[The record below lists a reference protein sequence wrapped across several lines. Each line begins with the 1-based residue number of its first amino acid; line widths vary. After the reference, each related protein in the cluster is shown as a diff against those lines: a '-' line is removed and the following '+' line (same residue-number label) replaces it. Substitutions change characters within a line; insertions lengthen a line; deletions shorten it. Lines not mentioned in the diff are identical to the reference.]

1 MDNQPLDDQKLFEY
15 TLRSLGAR
23 DQTSTEI
30 SRKLA
35 RRGADEA
42 QCARII
48 ERLTRSG
55 IISDSDYAERFVE
68 RRGTTRGKMLLGME
82 LRRKGI
88 DPAPVLAE
96 RTDDI
101 DTDAVA
107 NTLRRRIGSKPIQQS
122 VKNVKSYPHTW
133 HAEALTT
140 VRFAVRGR
148 EWMHPMTWIGSKR
161 RKVMIDT

>member
-1 MDNQPLDDQKLFEY
+1 MDNQPLDDQNLFEY

-35 RRGADEA
+35 RRGATEE

-48 ERLTRSG
+48 ERLIRVG
-55 IISDSDYAERFVE
+55 LLSDSEYAERFVE

-88 DPAPVLAE
+88 DPAHVLAE
-96 RTDDI
+96 RSDDA
-101 DTDAVA
+101 DTDAA
-107 NTLRRRIGSKPIQQS
+107 THTLRRRIGSKPVPADRDERQKLS
-122 VKNVKSYPHTW
+122 AYL
-133 HAEALTT
+133 A
-140 VRFAVRGR
+140 RRGFNYSAIR
-148 EWMHPMTWIGSKR
+148 AAWQRVDSSDDLDWLETPES
-161 RKVMIDT
+161 DE

>member
-48 ERLTRSG
+48 ERLIRSG
-55 IISDSDYAERFVE
+55 ILSDSDYAERFVE

-88 DPAPVLAE
+88 DPSPILAE

-101 DTDAVA
+101 DTDAAA
-107 NTLRRRIGSKPIQQS
+107 NTLRRRIGSKPIPTERDERQKLS
-122 VKNVKSYPHTW
+122 AYL
-133 HAEALTT
+133 A
-140 VRFAVRGR
+140 RRGFNYSAIR
-148 EWMHPMTWIGSKR
+148 AAWQRVDASDDLDWLETPES
-161 RKVMIDT
+161 DE